1 MEGYIR
7 ILWKVSGKSSNIK
20 RSMTLKDSCSWL
32 YHNFRLNFFPFI
44 LMKKINSLQ
53 VLVIITFGLL
63 HQIVCHLFARNWKSL
78 VSFVWNEREV
88 DWISALCNP
97 DSCNSSKFQ
106 CLGSLSGSTKRNAML
121 KSLRKF
127 GPFFRI
133 SFDLTLSS
141 FRPGQDGLSNIL
153 SFIPSG
159 QTPVLQINVNNVGRL
174 DFGVGKSSYNP
185 D

>member
-1 MEGYIR
+1 MQLREQE
-7 ILWKVSGKSSNIK
+7 SF
-20 RSMTLKDSCSWL
+20 TLNKDSWFYQNEKL
-32 YHNFRLNFFPFI
+32 NNFRLNFFPFI

-53 VLVIITFGLL
+53 VLVIMIFGLL
-63 HQIVCHLFARNWKSL
+63 HQIYFLFFARNRKSL
-78 VSFVWNEREV
+78 VSFIGGN
-88 DWISALCNP
+88 N
-97 DSCNSSKFQ
+97 NSKDFCFQPKESQ
-106 CLGSLSGSTKRNAML
+106 CLGSLSGSIRRNSLL
-121 KSLRKF
+121 KSMREF

-141 FRPGQDGLSNIL
+141 FQSGQDGLSNIL